1 MFHTVYNSFESVS
14 GGRDYIG
21 KHSSENPYDS
31 YLGSFK
37 DTSFSPD
44 NKIVLAYA
52 KTAEGA
58 VWLEIQ
64 YQKVFGVVEDD
75 QFANKSFQ
83 STNKFIY
90 GLTGDANPSKRP
102 EVREKISKS
111 KLGSKREDLRLRN
124 LTNNPAKSREAREKI
139 SKAAKR
145 PRTEAEKEKLR
156 EFQTGR
162 KRSDETKNK
171 IKEARG
177 KQQPPTKGRSWWCHP
192 DGTRTL
198 SFKSPGEGWVKG
210 KNWKG

>member
-21 KHSSENPYDS
+21 KHSSEDPYDN

-44 NKIVLAYA
+44 NKIVIGYA

-64 YQKVFGVVEDD
+64 YQKVFGVVEND

-83 STNKFIY
+83 STSKFIY

-111 KLGSKREDLRLRN
+111 SKGRKRPDLTERN
-124 LTNNPAKSREAREKI
+124 LNDNPAKKPEVREKMSQSATGRQLSQTAKDKVSEFQSGRPKSEKTKQKMREAR
-139 SKAAKR
+139 
-145 PRTEAEKEKLR
+145 
-156 EFQTGR
+156 
-162 KRSDETKNK
+162 
-171 IKEARG
+171 AR
-177 KQQPPTKGRSWWCHP
+177 QVPPTLGKTWKC
-192 DGTRTL
+192 
-198 SFKSPGEGWVKG
+198 KKKEEG
-210 KNWKG
+210 